1 MSHPLVDVVDFDII
15 ADYTLRVVFDDGSQQ
30 VIDFRPVLYGEMFG
44 PLRDLSLF
52 NRVRL
57 DSETATLTWPN
68 QADFDPWTL
77 HEWPRVVDDMASRA
91 RLWEAGPEY

>member
-1 MSHPLVDVVDFDII
+1 MSHPLYDVTDFEIVG
-15 ADYTLRVVFDDGSQQ
+15 AYTICVFFDDGSQQ
-30 VIDFRPVLYGEMFG
+30 LVDFQPVLYGEMYG

-57 DSETATLTWPN
+57 DKETATLVWPN

-77 HEWPRVVDDMASRA
+77 HEWPRIVGELAVKA
-91 RLWEAGPEY
+91 RSWEAVPQY

>member
-1 MSHPLVDVVDFDII
+1 MSHPLVDVVDFDIV

-30 VIDFRPVLYGEMFG
+30 VIDFRPVLYGEIFG
-44 PLRDLSLF
+44 PLRDLGLF

-57 DSETATLTWPN
+57 DSETATLIWPN

-77 HEWPRVVDDMASRA
+77 HEWPKVVDDMASRA
-91 RLWEAGPEY
+91 RSWEAVPEY